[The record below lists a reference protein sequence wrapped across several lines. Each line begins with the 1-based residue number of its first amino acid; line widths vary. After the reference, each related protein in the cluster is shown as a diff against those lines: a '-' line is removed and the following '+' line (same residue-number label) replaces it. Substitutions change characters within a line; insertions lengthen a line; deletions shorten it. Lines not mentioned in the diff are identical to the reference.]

1 MRKLTNEDIIKN
13 SVDTINQYK
22 VLQYLK
28 NNLNIDSFDVY
39 LFDRNTIKIIDKNNE
54 IGYFKFNE
62 DTKEVYFFEKEKNL
76 DYEIN
81 L

>member
-13 SVDTINQYK
+13 RVETINQYK

-28 NNLNIDSFDVY
+28 KNLNIECFDIY
-39 LFDRNTIKIIDKNNE
+39 LYDKNTIKIIDTNKE
-54 IGYFKFNE
+54 VGLFEFNE
-62 DTKEVYFFEKEKNL
+62 DTKEVSFFEEEKNL
-76 DYEIN
+76 DYEIS

>member
-28 NNLNIDSFDVY
+28 KNLNIDSFDIY

-54 IGYFKFNE
+54 VGYFKFNA
-62 DTKEVYFFEKEKNL
+62 DTKEVSFFEKEKNL

>member
-28 NNLNIDSFDVY
+28 KNLNIDSFDVY

-54 IGYFKFNE
+54 IGYFDFNK
-62 DTKEVYFFEKEKNL
+62 DTKEVSFFEKAKNL

>member
-62 DTKEVYFFEKEKNL
+62 DTKEVSFFEKEKNL

>member
-1 MRKLTNEDIIKN
+1 MKKLTNEDIMKN
-13 SVDTINQYK
+13 RVETINQYK

-28 NNLNIDSFDVY
+28 KNLNINSFDVY
-39 LFDRNTIKIIDKNNE
+39 LFDKNTIKIIDTNDE
-54 IGYFKFNE
+54 IGYFEFNE
-62 DTKEVYFFEKEKNL
+62 DTKEVSFLWEEKNL

>member
-28 NNLNIDSFDVY
+28 KNLNIDSFDVY

-54 IGYFKFNE
+54 IGYFKFNK
-62 DTKEVYFFEKEKNL
+62 DTKEVSFFEKEKNL